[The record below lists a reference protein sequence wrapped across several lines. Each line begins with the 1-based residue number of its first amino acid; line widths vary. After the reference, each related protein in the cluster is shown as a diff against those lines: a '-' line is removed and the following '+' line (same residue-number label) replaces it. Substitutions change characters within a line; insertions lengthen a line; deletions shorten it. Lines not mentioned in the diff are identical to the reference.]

1 MSERR
6 ETKIIHGE
14 DFEKM
19 LISAV
24 ADAVT
29 RANEATVTRVA
40 ALESELADTKARLSA
55 AEQRLEDIENY
66 SRRNCVIISGV
77 PENTGESTD
86 RLVVDVGKT
95 AGLNL
100 TNDCLDRS
108 HRLGRAQPG
117 KTRPI
122 IAKFLSY
129 NTRQKLFDSRKEL
142 SAENV
147 KNHPSLTRSV
157 VSRVFIS
164 ECLSPRNQHLLFVAR
179 QLRKKKALWAA
190 YTTNGRVKVKK
201 AEADAAKTI
210 TALEDL
216 EAIVGSGTMRE
227 FQPRATAA
235 DRTQPETDPT
245 WQAADAV
252 NAWVTDRRSGRS
264 AAGRSHK
271 GDGPRS

>member
-14 DFEKM
+14 DFEEM

-55 AEQRLEDIENY
+55 AAPSKGWKTSKITAGATV
-66 SRRNCVIISGV
+66 SSSAVV

-108 HRLGRAQPG
+108 HRLGRTQPG

-157 VSRVFIS
+157 VSRVSIS

-190 YTTNGRVKVKK
+190 YTTNGRVKVKM

-216 EAIVGSGTMRE
+216 EAIVGSGAMRE

-252 NAWVTDRRSGRS
+252 NA
-264 AAGRSHK
+264 
-271 GDGPRS
+271 